1 MKLIPTKQDNYK
13 ECSGLHQSAIVFH
26 GPNTFQTVS
35 KLIKL
40 GKVNYFCFLKALQ
53 EILTICLAG
62 INWLCERWL
71 FSKCSFRVI
80 NLVLI
85 IPAWQMIDMLFHR
98 DDCLY
103 NLICMLM
110 PKTERKKAKRL
121 QDRCFAISKDMA
133 LHVLMLVSSL
143 KDGWKLYE

>member
-13 ECSGLHQSAIVFH
+13 ECDLHQSAVVFH
-26 GPNTFQTVS
+26 GPNTFHTVS

-40 GKVNYFCFLKALQ
+40 CKVNYFCFLKPLQ

-71 FSKCSFRVI
+71 FSRCSFCLI

-103 NLICMLM
+103 NLIEKMR
-110 PKTERKKAKRL
+110 KTGVCETDAL
-121 QDRCFAISKDMA
+121 QLVKIWFYMCSCWCHLSKTNEYYMN
-133 LHVLMLVSSL
+133 
-143 KDGWKLYE
+143 E

>member
-13 ECSGLHQSAIVFH
+13 ECDLHQSAVVFH
-26 GPNTFQTVS
+26 GPNTFHTVS

-40 GKVNYFCFLKALQ
+40 CKVNYFCFLKPLQ
-53 EILTICLAG
+53 EILTICSVG

-71 FSKCSFRVI
+71 FSKCSFRLI

-85 IPAWQMIDMLFHR
+85 PLAWQMIDRVLFHR